1 MYYVGHDGHKDI
13 SVFCITTASGNVKE
27 TFEVP
32 ATPEGMDVLIEKMK
46 GKKFKVLAEAS
57 TYTIDLHD
65 HLVSKGVESYLAH
78 PHTLKLITESC
89 RKTDRND
96 SKTLASNLRLWDK
109 HELDISISFVVDG
122 DNRSLRELCRLRESV
137 SEMKGSTMQQ
147 IKSHMRINGQYVE
160 FEDLKTMKARKH
172 IRENFCED
180 LCLMMLLDMY
190 VVFEDKGKILDS
202 EIERRFGD
210 RNEVQLLATIPGVGI
225 TTAAQL
231 MSMIVDVHR
240 FPTAD
245 KMRSYFG
252 MAPTVRDSGGSLK
265 HGHIT
270 RRGDPMM
277 RKILSRVVAQMIK
290 NAPSDNLAVY
300 RESHR
305 SAMRPGMLMVA
316 CMNRLLDIIYAVLV
330 RGTPYIHM

>member
-96 SKTLASNLRLWDK
+96 SKTLASYLRLWDK

-160 FEDLKTMKARKH
+160 FWWE
-172 IRENFCED
+172 
-180 LCLMMLLDMY
+180 
-190 VVFEDKGKILDS
+190 
-202 EIERRFGD
+202 
-210 RNEVQLLATIPGVGI
+210 
-225 TTAAQL
+225 
-231 MSMIVDVHR
+231 
-240 FPTAD
+240 
-245 KMRSYFG
+245 
-252 MAPTVRDSGGSLK
+252 
-265 HGHIT
+265 
-270 RRGDPMM
+270 
-277 RKILSRVVAQMIK
+277 LSQ
-290 NAPSDNLAVY
+290 SQ
-300 RESHR
+300 
-305 SAMRPGMLMVA
+305 
-316 CMNRLLDIIYAVLV
+316 RLLQE
-330 RGTPYIHM
+330 TTS